1 MEVWSSRLEHA
12 RQHIDLLSKQLIG
25 ENKRVAHLLQENNR
39 YKWVID
45 EKHVGKCGVTWVG

>member
-39 YKWVID
+39 YKGVID